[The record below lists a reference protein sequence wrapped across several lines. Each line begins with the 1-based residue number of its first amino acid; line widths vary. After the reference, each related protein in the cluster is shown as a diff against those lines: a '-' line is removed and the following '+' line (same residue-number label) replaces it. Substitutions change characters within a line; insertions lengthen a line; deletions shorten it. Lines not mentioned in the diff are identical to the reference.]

1 MMDDQTFNTSK
12 DSDDQFWLEDVRKG
26 DERAF
31 EILFKK
37 YYLQLTRFAWRHVNS
52 QAIAEELVQD
62 LLATLWE
69 NRGEWDMK
77 NEKTIRSYLY
87 KSVKNMSLNYI
98 KHQKIKDKFDS
109 EWVEDKEKSKFDSRD
124 THREEEI
131 REAIFRAVEELPSR
145 SKMTYKLHRYDGL
158 TYDEIAEV
166 MDVSV
171 KTVESQMS
179 RALQMLRERLSYLLP
194 ILLFSIMV
202 SL

>member
-1 MMDDQTFNTSK
+1 MDDQTFNSSM
-12 DSDDQFWLEDVRKG
+12 DSDDQFWFENVRKG

-37 YYLQLTRFAWRHVNS
+37 YYLQLTRFAWRYVNS
-52 QAIAEELVQD
+52 KAIAEELVQD

-69 NRGEWDMK
+69 NREEWDMK
-77 NEKTIRSYLY
+77 NEKTIRTYLY

-98 KHQKIKDKFDS
+98 KHQKIRDKYDAEWIEKKDNTKYDYS
-109 EWVEDKEKSKFDSRD
+109 D

-131 REAIFRAVEELPSR
+131 REAISRAVEELPPR

-158 TYDEIAEV
+158 TYDEIGEV
-166 MDVSV
+166 MEVSV

-179 RALQMLRERLSYLLP
+179 RTLKILRERLSYLLP
-194 ILLFSIMV
+194 IILLSMMFSF
-202 SL
+202 